1 MQKRAIELLHLL
13 GLLVARRISKL
24 DNNGRGTSVHSLRVM
39 HGLDGVNGTLA
50 LQIGDKRT
58 TATLH
63 VGVAQHRAVL
73 DLAVGREH
81 HADILLLASARYHAD
96 EEFALVAVLR
106 VRRLHLYRVV
116 HTWQGH

>member
-13 GLLVARRISKL
+13 SLLVSRRISKL
-24 DNNGRGTSVHSLRVM
+24 DNNRGRAPVHSLRVM
-39 HGLDGVNGTLA
+39 HGLDGVYGTLA

-73 DLAVGREH
+73 DLSVRREH
-81 HADILLLASARYHAD
+81 HTDVLLLARARYHAD
-96 EEFALVAVLR
+96 EEFALVAVLCI
-106 VRRLHLYRVV
+106 RRFHLYRVV
-116 HTWQGH
+116 HPW